1 MLSIAIFLLMIFAVI
16 FRPFNLGMGT
26 CAIFTA
32 VLMLA
37 PIILAQTRALNL
49 PPRSVLALLLATSFM
64 SDSASLPL
72 ACDLAVVAK
81 KQKLQD

>member
-1 MLSIAIFLLMIFAVI
+1 MIFAVI
-16 FRPFNLGMGT
+16 FRPFLLGIVT

-49 PPRSVLALLLATSFM
+49 PPRSALALLLATSFM

>member
-1 MLSIAIFLLMIFAVI
+1 MLTIFAMIFC
-16 FRPFNLGMGT
+16 PFNLGIVT

-32 VLMLA
+32 VLILA
-37 PIILAQTRALNL
+37 PQTRALNL
-49 PPRSVLALLLATSFM
+49 PPRSALTLLLATGFM

-81 KQKLQD
+81 KQKLRD

>member
-1 MLSIAIFLLMIFAVI
+1 MLTIFAMIFC
-16 FRPFNLGMGT
+16 PFNLGIVT
-26 CAIFTA
+26 CAIIGA

-37 PIILAQTRALNL
+37 PQTRALNL

>member
-1 MLSIAIFLLMIFAVI
+1 MIF
-16 FRPFNLGMGT
+16 FPFNLGIVT
-26 CAIFTA
+26 YAIIGA
-32 VLMLA
+32 VFILA
-37 PIILAQTRALNL
+37 AIILAQTRALNL
-49 PPRSVLALLLATSFM
+49 PPRSALALLLATSFM

>member
-1 MLSIAIFLLMIFAVI
+1 MIFAVI

-26 CAIFTA
+26 CAIIGA
-32 VLMLA
+32 VLILA

>member
-1 MLSIAIFLLMIFAVI
+1 MIFAVI

-49 PPRSVLALLLATSFM
+49 PPRSALALLLATGFM
-64 SDSASLPL
+64 SDSVSLPL

>member
-1 MLSIAIFLLMIFAVI
+1 MLSIAIFLLTIFAVI
-16 FRPFNLGMGT
+16 FCPFNVSIGT
-26 CAIFTA
+26 CAIIAA
-32 VLMLA
+32 VLILA

-49 PPRSVLALLLATSFM
+49 PPRSALALLLATGFM

>member
-1 MLSIAIFLLMIFAVI
+1 MIFAVI
-16 FRPFNLGMGT
+16 FRPFNLGIGT
-26 CAIFTA
+26 CAIIGA
-32 VLMLA
+32 VLILA

>member
-1 MLSIAIFLLMIFAVI
+1 MIFC
-16 FRPFNLGMGT
+16 PFNLGIVT
-26 CAIFTA
+26 CDIIGA

-37 PIILAQTRALNL
+37 PQTRALNL
-49 PPRSVLALLLATSFM
+49 PPRSAFALLLATSFM

>member
-16 FRPFNLGMGT
+16 FRPFNLGIVT

-32 VLMLA
+32 VLILA

-49 PPRSVLALLLATSFM
+49 PPHSVLALLLATSFM

>member
-1 MLSIAIFLLMIFAVI
+1 MLTIFAVI
-16 FRPFNLGMGT
+16 FCPFNLGIVT

-32 VLMLA
+32 VLILA
-37 PIILAQTRALNL
+37 PIILAQTRALSL
-49 PPRSVLALLLATSFM
+49 PPRSALALLLATSFM

>member
-1 MLSIAIFLLMIFAVI
+1 
-16 FRPFNLGMGT
+16 
-26 CAIFTA
+26 
-32 VLMLA
+32 MLA

-49 PPRSVLALLLATSFM
+49 PPRSALALLLATGFM

>member
-1 MLSIAIFLLMIFAVI
+1 MLSIAIFLLTIFAVI
-16 FRPFNLGMGT
+16 FRPFNLGIGT
-26 CAIFTA
+26 CAIIGA
-32 VLMLA
+32 VLILA

-49 PPRSVLALLLATSFM
+49 PPRSALALLLATSFM

>member
-1 MLSIAIFLLMIFAVI
+1 MLTIFAVI
-16 FRPFNLGMGT
+16 FRPFNLGIVT
-26 CAIFTA
+26 YAIIGA
-32 VLMLA
+32 VLILA

-49 PPRSVLALLLATSFM
+49 PPRSALTLLLATGFM

-81 KQKLQD
+81 KQKLRD

>member
-1 MLSIAIFLLMIFAVI
+1 
-16 FRPFNLGMGT
+16 MGT
-26 CAIFTA
+26 CAIIGP
-32 VLMLA
+32 VLILA

>member
-1 MLSIAIFLLMIFAVI
+1 MLSIAIFLLTIFVVI
-16 FRPFNLGMGT
+16 FRPFNLGIVT
-26 CAIFTA
+26 CAIIGA
-32 VLMLA
+32 VLILA

-49 PPRSVLALLLATSFM
+49 PPRSALALLLATSFM